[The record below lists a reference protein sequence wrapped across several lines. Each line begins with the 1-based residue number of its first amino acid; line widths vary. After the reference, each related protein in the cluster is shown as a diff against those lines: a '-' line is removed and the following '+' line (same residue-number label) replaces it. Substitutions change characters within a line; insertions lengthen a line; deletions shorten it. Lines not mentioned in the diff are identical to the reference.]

1 MTTRIRDEL
10 ERSWWPKNNNEMSI
24 RMTPLR
30 ALAENAKGV
39 LAETKKFLDE
49 DDDKDEE
56 ESSIIDR
63 AMLKEIERVAGEMRS
78 EKEDVELS
86 FYYHGDEEE
95 EEDAVSSSSSLSERK
110 KRNTF
115 AEKFLGGCF
124 PGGVEVKK
132 NVSRCSATAAAAL
145 RIRVF
150 DRFSSSS
157 SSSFEPY
164 AKKKKEEEAEE
175 EEKWMTDA
183 IEFIEKARKSNA
195 FLIIE
200 NCETE
205 EKARE
210 IRAELYS
217 GAMAFSAKR
226 SEEEEFVFCLEGG
239 IVLEDE
245 EKGANATSIQGGE
258 EKKENGKK
266 KKNEGGGLF
275 ASGSEDSDSLSS
287 DEEDVARIE
296 RLSINNINDR
306 DIATCKRAQ
315 ANISNAFRAMCLERA
330 ERYALRYAPM
340 RERIYAKLKEK
351 AKAKKKEEKEKKNYQ
366 QKRFDVSNDE
376 PVRMPANASSPLVK
390 KSNFQI
396 IENNNELASAKKD
409 GGPGVMSFLDWMGGN
424 GNDEVPLSEQKG
436 ISYQSKADAARIKA
450 LEAALRE
457 LNPDHPLL
465 MFCPAPKT

>member
-1 MTTRIRDEL
+1 
-10 ERSWWPKNNNEMSI
+10 
-24 RMTPLR
+24 MTPLR
-30 ALAENAKGV
+30 ALAENAKRV

-49 DDDKDEE
+49 FDEDGIKDDDKD
-56 ESSIIDR
+56 IDR
-63 AMLKEIERVAGEMRS
+63 ARKEIEQLAGEMRS

-132 NVSRCSATAAAAL
+132 NVAATAAAAL

-157 SSSFEPY
+157 SSSS
-164 AKKKKEEEAEE
+164 EE

-200 NCETE
+200 NCKTE

-217 GAMAFSAKR
+217 GAMAFSARR

-258 EKKENGKK
+258 EKKENGKN

-330 ERYALRYAPM
+330 ESIALRYAPM

-351 AKAKKKEEKEKKNYQ
+351 AKAKKKEEKEKKSNQ

-409 GGPGVMSFLDWMGGN
+409 GPGVMSFLDWMGGD

>member
-10 ERSWWPKNNNEMSI
+10 ERSWPKNNNEMMMK
-24 RMTPLR
+24 MTPLR
-30 ALAENAKGV
+30 ALAENAKRV

-49 DDDKDEE
+49 FDEDGIKDDDKD
-56 ESSIIDR
+56 IDR
-63 AMLKEIERVAGEMRS
+63 ARKEIEQLAGEMRS

-115 AEKFLGGCF
+115 VEKFLGGCF

-132 NVSRCSATAAAAL
+132 NVAATAAAAL

-157 SSSFEPY
+157 SSSS
-164 AKKKKEEEAEE
+164 EE

-183 IEFIEKARKSNA
+183 IEYIEKARKSNA

-200 NCETE
+200 NCGTE

-217 GAMAFSAKR
+217 GAMAFSARR

-258 EKKENGKK
+258 EKKENGKN

-296 RLSINNINDR
+296 RLSINSINDR

-330 ERYALRYAPM
+330 ESIALRYAPM

-351 AKAKKKEEKEKKNYQ
+351 AKAKKKEEKEKKSNQ

-409 GGPGVMSFLDWMGGN
+409 GPGVMSFLDWMGGD

>member
-1 MTTRIRDEL
+1 M
-10 ERSWWPKNNNEMSI
+10 K
-24 RMTPLR
+24 MTPLR
-30 ALAENAKGV
+30 ALAENAKRV

-49 DDDKDEE
+49 FDEDGIKDDDKD
-56 ESSIIDR
+56 IDR
-63 AMLKEIERVAGEMRS
+63 ARKEIEQLAGEMRS

-95 EEDAVSSSSSLSERK
+95 EEDALSSSSSLSERK

-132 NVSRCSATAAAAL
+132 NVAATAAAAL

-157 SSSFEPY
+157 SSSE
-164 AKKKKEEEAEE
+164 EE

-258 EKKENGKK
+258 EKKENGKN

-296 RLSINNINDR
+296 RLSINSINDR

-330 ERYALRYAPM
+330 ESIALRYAPM

-351 AKAKKKEEKEKKNYQ
+351 AKAKKKEEKEKKSNQ

-409 GGPGVMSFLDWMGGN
+409 GPGVMSFLDWMGGD

>member
-1 MTTRIRDEL
+1 
-10 ERSWWPKNNNEMSI
+10 
-24 RMTPLR
+24 MTPLR
-30 ALAENAKGV
+30 ALAENAKRV

-49 DDDKDEE
+49 FDEDGIKDDDKD
-56 ESSIIDR
+56 IDR
-63 AMLKEIERVAGEMRS
+63 ARKEIERLAGEMRS

-86 FYYHGDEEE
+86 FYYHGEEE
-95 EEDAVSSSSSLSERK
+95 EEDALSSSSSLSERK

-132 NVSRCSATAAAAL
+132 NVAATATAAL

-157 SSSFEPY
+157 SSSS
-164 AKKKKEEEAEE
+164 EE

-245 EKGANATSIQGGE
+245 EKGANATYIQGGE
-258 EKKENGKK
+258 EKKENGKN

-315 ANISNAFRAMCLERA
+315 ANISNAFRAMRLERA
-330 ERYALRYAPM
+330 ESIALRYAPM

-351 AKAKKKEEKEKKNYQ
+351 AKAKKKEEKEKKSNQ

-409 GGPGVMSFLDWMGGN
+409 GPGVMSFLDWMGGD

>member
-1 MTTRIRDEL
+1 
-10 ERSWWPKNNNEMSI
+10 
-24 RMTPLR
+24 MTPLR
-30 ALAENAKGV
+30 ALAENAKRV

-49 DDDKDEE
+49 FDEDGIKDDDKD
-56 ESSIIDR
+56 IDR
-63 AMLKEIERVAGEMRS
+63 ARKEIERLAGEMRS

-86 FYYHGDEEE
+86 FYYHGEEE
-95 EEDAVSSSSSLSERK
+95 EEDALSSSSSLSERK

-132 NVSRCSATAAAAL
+132 NVAATATAAL

-157 SSSFEPY
+157 SSSS
-164 AKKKKEEEAEE
+164 EE

-245 EKGANATSIQGGE
+245 EKGANATYIQGGE
-258 EKKENGKK
+258 EKKENGKN

-330 ERYALRYAPM
+330 ESIALRYAPM

-351 AKAKKKEEKEKKNYQ
+351 AKAKKKEEKEKKSNQ

-409 GGPGVMSFLDWMGGN
+409 GPGVMSFLDWMGGD

>member
-10 ERSWWPKNNNEMSI
+10 ERSWPKNNNEMMMK
-24 RMTPLR
+24 MTPLR
-30 ALAENAKGV
+30 ALAENAKRV

-49 DDDKDEE
+49 FDEDGIKDDDKD
-56 ESSIIDR
+56 IDR
-63 AMLKEIERVAGEMRS
+63 ARKEIEQLAGEMRS

-124 PGGVEVKK
+124 TGGVEVKK
-132 NVSRCSATAAAAL
+132 NVAATAAAAL

-157 SSSFEPY
+157 SSSS
-164 AKKKKEEEAEE
+164 EE

-200 NCETE
+200 NCKTE

-258 EKKENGKK
+258 EKKENGKN

-296 RLSINNINDR
+296 RLSINSINDR

-330 ERYALRYAPM
+330 ESIALRYAPM

-351 AKAKKKEEKEKKNYQ
+351 AKAKKKEEKEKKNNQ

-409 GGPGVMSFLDWMGGN
+409 GPGVMSFLDWMGGD

>member
-1 MTTRIRDEL
+1 
-10 ERSWWPKNNNEMSI
+10 
-24 RMTPLR
+24 MTPLR
-30 ALAENAKGV
+30 ALAENAKRV

-49 DDDKDEE
+49 FDEDGIKDDDKD
-56 ESSIIDR
+56 IDR
-63 AMLKEIERVAGEMRS
+63 ARKEIEQLAGEMRS

-132 NVSRCSATAAAAL
+132 NVAATAAAAL

-157 SSSFEPY
+157 S
-164 AKKKKEEEAEE
+164 EEEEE

-245 EKGANATSIQGGE
+245 EKGANATYIQGGE

-330 ERYALRYAPM
+330 ESIALRYAPM

-351 AKAKKKEEKEKKNYQ
+351 AKAKKKEEKEKKSNQ

-409 GGPGVMSFLDWMGGN
+409 GPGVMSFLDWMGGD

>member
-10 ERSWWPKNNNEMSI
+10 ERSWPKNNNEMMMK
-24 RMTPLR
+24 MTPLR
-30 ALAENAKGV
+30 ALAENAKRV

-49 DDDKDEE
+49 FDEDGIKDDDKD
-56 ESSIIDR
+56 IDR
-63 AMLKEIERVAGEMRS
+63 ARKEIEQLAGEMRS

-132 NVSRCSATAAAAL
+132 NVAATAAAAL

-157 SSSFEPY
+157 SSSE
-164 AKKKKEEEAEE
+164 EE

-210 IRAELYS
+210 ICAELYS

-258 EKKENGKK
+258 EKKENGKN

-296 RLSINNINDR
+296 RLSINSINDR

-330 ERYALRYAPM
+330 ESIALRYAPM

-351 AKAKKKEEKEKKNYQ
+351 AKAKKKEEKEKKSNQ

-409 GGPGVMSFLDWMGGN
+409 GPGVMSFLDWMGGD

>member
-10 ERSWWPKNNNEMSI
+10 ERSWPKNNNEMMMK
-24 RMTPLR
+24 MTPLR
-30 ALAENAKGV
+30 ALAENAKRV

-49 DDDKDEE
+49 FDEDGIKDDDKD
-56 ESSIIDR
+56 IDR
-63 AMLKEIERVAGEMRS
+63 ARKEIEQLAGEMRS

-95 EEDAVSSSSSLSERK
+95 EEEDALSSSSSLSERK

-132 NVSRCSATAAAAL
+132 NVAATAAAAL

-157 SSSFEPY
+157 S
-164 AKKKKEEEAEE
+164 EEEEE

-200 NCETE
+200 NCGTE

-245 EKGANATSIQGGE
+245 EKGANATYIQGGE

-306 DIATCKRAQ
+306 DVATCKRAQ

-330 ERYALRYAPM
+330 ESIALRYAPM

-351 AKAKKKEEKEKKNYQ
+351 AKAKKKEEKEKKSNQ

-409 GGPGVMSFLDWMGGN
+409 GPGVMSFLDWMGGD

>member
-10 ERSWWPKNNNEMSI
+10 ERSWPKNNNEMMMK
-24 RMTPLR
+24 MTPLR
-30 ALAENAKGV
+30 ALAENAKRV

-49 DDDKDEE
+49 FDEDGIKDDDKD
-56 ESSIIDR
+56 IDR
-63 AMLKEIERVAGEMRS
+63 ARKEIEQLAGEMRS

-86 FYYHGDEEE
+86 FYYHGEEE
-95 EEDAVSSSSSLSERK
+95 EEDALSSSSSLSERK

-132 NVSRCSATAAAAL
+132 NVAATAAAAL

-157 SSSFEPY
+157 SSSE
-164 AKKKKEEEAEE
+164 EE

-258 EKKENGKK
+258 EKKENGKN

-296 RLSINNINDR
+296 RLSINSINDR

-330 ERYALRYAPM
+330 ESIALRYAPM

-351 AKAKKKEEKEKKNYQ
+351 AKAKKKEEKEKKNNQ

-409 GGPGVMSFLDWMGGN
+409 GPGVMSFLDWMGGD

>member
-10 ERSWWPKNNNEMSI
+10 ERSWPKNNNEMMMK
-24 RMTPLR
+24 MTPLR
-30 ALAENAKGV
+30 ALAENAKRV

-49 DDDKDEE
+49 FDEDGIKDDDKD
-56 ESSIIDR
+56 IDR
-63 AMLKEIERVAGEMRS
+63 ARKEIEQLAGEMRS

-110 KRNTF
+110 RNTF
-115 AEKFLGGCF
+115 VEKFLGGCF

-132 NVSRCSATAAAAL
+132 NVAATAAAAL

-157 SSSFEPY
+157 SSSE
-164 AKKKKEEEAEE
+164 EE

-200 NCETE
+200 NCGTE

-258 EKKENGKK
+258 EKKENGKN

-296 RLSINNINDR
+296 RLSINSINDR

-330 ERYALRYAPM
+330 ESIALRYAPM

-351 AKAKKKEEKEKKNYQ
+351 AKAKKKEEKEKKNNQ

-409 GGPGVMSFLDWMGGN
+409 GPGVMSFLDWMGGD

>member
-10 ERSWWPKNNNEMSI
+10 ERSWPKNNNEMMMK
-24 RMTPLR
+24 MTPLR
-30 ALAENAKGV
+30 ALAENAKRV

-49 DDDKDEE
+49 FDEDGIKDDDKD
-56 ESSIIDR
+56 IDR
-63 AMLKEIERVAGEMRS
+63 ARKEIEQLAGEMRS

-110 KRNTF
+110 KRNAF

-132 NVSRCSATAAAAL
+132 NVAATAAAAL

-157 SSSFEPY
+157 SSSE
-164 AKKKKEEEAEE
+164 EE

-217 GAMAFSAKR
+217 CAMAFSAKR

-245 EKGANATSIQGGE
+245 EKGANATYIQGGE

-296 RLSINNINDR
+296 RLSINSINDR

-330 ERYALRYAPM
+330 ESIALRYAPM

-351 AKAKKKEEKEKKNYQ
+351 AKAKKKEEKEKKSNQ

-409 GGPGVMSFLDWMGGN
+409 GPGVMSFLDWMGGD

>member
-10 ERSWWPKNNNEMSI
+10 ERSWPKNNNEMMMK
-24 RMTPLR
+24 MTPLR
-30 ALAENAKGV
+30 ALAENAKRV

-49 DDDKDEE
+49 FDEDGIKDDDKD
-56 ESSIIDR
+56 IDR
-63 AMLKEIERVAGEMRS
+63 ARKEIEQLAGEMRS

-132 NVSRCSATAAAAL
+132 NVAATAAAAL

-157 SSSFEPY
+157 SSSE
-164 AKKKKEEEAEE
+164 EE

-245 EKGANATSIQGGE
+245 EKGANATYIQGGE
-258 EKKENGKK
+258 EKKENGKN

-330 ERYALRYAPM
+330 ESIALRYAPM

-351 AKAKKKEEKEKKNYQ
+351 AKAKKKEEKEKKSNQ

-409 GGPGVMSFLDWMGGN
+409 GPGVMSFLDWMGGD

>member
-10 ERSWWPKNNNEMSI
+10 ERSWPKNNNEMMMK
-24 RMTPLR
+24 MTPLR
-30 ALAENAKGV
+30 ALAENAKRV

-49 DDDKDEE
+49 FDEDGIKDDDKD
-56 ESSIIDR
+56 IDR
-63 AMLKEIERVAGEMRS
+63 ARKEIEQLAGEMRS

-132 NVSRCSATAAAAL
+132 NVAATAAAAL

-157 SSSFEPY
+157 SSSE
-164 AKKKKEEEAEE
+164 EE

-200 NCETE
+200 NCGTE

-258 EKKENGKK
+258 EKKENGKN

-330 ERYALRYAPM
+330 ESIALRYAPM

-351 AKAKKKEEKEKKNYQ
+351 AKAKKKEEKEKKSNQ

-409 GGPGVMSFLDWMGGN
+409 GPGVMSFLDWMGGD

>member
-1 MTTRIRDEL
+1 
-10 ERSWWPKNNNEMSI
+10 
-24 RMTPLR
+24 MTPLR
-30 ALAENAKGV
+30 ALAENAKRV

-49 DDDKDEE
+49 FDEDGIKDDDKD
-56 ESSIIDR
+56 IDR
-63 AMLKEIERVAGEMRS
+63 ARKEIERLAGEMRS

-86 FYYHGDEEE
+86 FYYHGEEE
-95 EEDAVSSSSSLSERK
+95 EEDALSSSSSLSERK

-132 NVSRCSATAAAAL
+132 NVAATATAAL

-157 SSSFEPY
+157 SSSS
-164 AKKKKEEEAEE
+164 EE

-245 EKGANATSIQGGE
+245 EKGANATYIQEGE
-258 EKKENGKK
+258 EKKENGKN

-330 ERYALRYAPM
+330 ESIALRYAPM

-351 AKAKKKEEKEKKNYQ
+351 AKAKKKEEKEKKSNQ

-390 KSNFQI
+390 KSNLQI

-409 GGPGVMSFLDWMGGN
+409 GPGVMSFLDWMGGD

>member
-10 ERSWWPKNNNEMSI
+10 ERSWPKNNNEMMMK
-24 RMTPLR
+24 MTPLR
-30 ALAENAKGV
+30 ALAENAKRV

-49 DDDKDEE
+49 FDEDGIKDDDKD
-56 ESSIIDR
+56 IDR
-63 AMLKEIERVAGEMRS
+63 ARKEIEQLAGEMRS

-110 KRNTF
+110 RNTF
-115 AEKFLGGCF
+115 VEKFLGGCF

-132 NVSRCSATAAAAL
+132 NVAATAAAAL

-157 SSSFEPY
+157 S
-164 AKKKKEEEAEE
+164 EEEEE

-200 NCETE
+200 NCGTE

-217 GAMAFSAKR
+217 GAMAFSARR

-258 EKKENGKK
+258 EKKENGKN

-296 RLSINNINDR
+296 RLSINSINDR

-330 ERYALRYAPM
+330 ESIALRYAPM

-351 AKAKKKEEKEKKNYQ
+351 AKAKKKEEKEKKSNQ

-409 GGPGVMSFLDWMGGN
+409 GPGVMSFLDWMGGD

>member
-1 MTTRIRDEL
+1 M
-10 ERSWWPKNNNEMSI
+10 K
-24 RMTPLR
+24 MTPLR
-30 ALAENAKGV
+30 ALAENAKRV

-49 DDDKDEE
+49 FDEDGIKDDDKD
-56 ESSIIDR
+56 IDR
-63 AMLKEIERVAGEMRS
+63 ARKEIEQLAGEMRS

-95 EEDAVSSSSSLSERK
+95 EEDALSSSSSLSERK

-132 NVSRCSATAAAAL
+132 NVAATAAAAL

-157 SSSFEPY
+157 SSSE
-164 AKKKKEEEAEE
+164 EE

-200 NCETE
+200 NCGTE

-245 EKGANATSIQGGE
+245 EKGANATYIQGGE
-258 EKKENGKK
+258 EKKENGKKK

-330 ERYALRYAPM
+330 ESIALRYAPM

-351 AKAKKKEEKEKKNYQ
+351 AKAKKKEEKEKKSNQ

-409 GGPGVMSFLDWMGGN
+409 GPGVMSFLDWMGGD

>member
-10 ERSWWPKNNNEMSI
+10 ERSWPKNNNEMMMK
-24 RMTPLR
+24 MTPLR
-30 ALAENAKGV
+30 ALAENAKRV

-49 DDDKDEE
+49 FDEDGIKDDDKD
-56 ESSIIDR
+56 IDR
-63 AMLKEIERVAGEMRS
+63 ARKEIEQLAGEMRS

-132 NVSRCSATAAAAL
+132 NVAATAAAAL

-157 SSSFEPY
+157 SSSE
-164 AKKKKEEEAEE
+164 EE

-217 GAMAFSAKR
+217 GAMAFSARR

-258 EKKENGKK
+258 EKKENGKNK
-266 KKNEGGGLF
+266 NKNEGGGLF

-296 RLSINNINDR
+296 RLSINSINDR

-330 ERYALRYAPM
+330 ESIALRYAPM

-351 AKAKKKEEKEKKNYQ
+351 AKAKKKEEKEKKSNQ

-409 GGPGVMSFLDWMGGN
+409 GPGVMSFLDWMGGD

>member
-1 MTTRIRDEL
+1 
-10 ERSWWPKNNNEMSI
+10 
-24 RMTPLR
+24 MTPLR
-30 ALAENAKGV
+30 ALAENAKRV

-49 DDDKDEE
+49 FDEDGIKDDDKD
-56 ESSIIDR
+56 IDR
-63 AMLKEIERVAGEMRS
+63 ARKEIERLAGEMRS

-86 FYYHGDEEE
+86 FYYHGEEE
-95 EEDAVSSSSSLSERK
+95 EEDALSSSSSLSERK

-132 NVSRCSATAAAAL
+132 NVAATATAAL

-157 SSSFEPY
+157 SSSS
-164 AKKKKEEEAEE
+164 EE

-245 EKGANATSIQGGE
+245 EKGANATYIQGGE
-258 EKKENGKK
+258 EKKENGK

-330 ERYALRYAPM
+330 ESIALRYAPM

-351 AKAKKKEEKEKKNYQ
+351 AKAKKKEEKEKKSNQ

-390 KSNFQI
+390 KSNLQI

-409 GGPGVMSFLDWMGGN
+409 GPGVMSFLDWMGGD

>member
-10 ERSWWPKNNNEMSI
+10 ERSWPKNNNEMMMK
-24 RMTPLR
+24 MTPLR
-30 ALAENAKGV
+30 ALAENAKRV

-49 DDDKDEE
+49 FDEDGIKDDDKD
-56 ESSIIDR
+56 IDR
-63 AMLKEIERVAGEMRS
+63 ARKEIEQLAGEMRS

-132 NVSRCSATAAAAL
+132 NVAATAAAAL

-157 SSSFEPY
+157 SSSE
-164 AKKKKEEEAEE
+164 EE

-200 NCETE
+200 NCGTE

-217 GAMAFSAKR
+217 GAMAFSARR

-258 EKKENGKK
+258 EKKENGKN

-296 RLSINNINDR
+296 RLSINSINDR

-330 ERYALRYAPM
+330 ESIALRYAPM

-351 AKAKKKEEKEKKNYQ
+351 AKAKKKEEKEKKSNQ

-409 GGPGVMSFLDWMGGN
+409 GPGVMSFLDWMGGD

>member
-10 ERSWWPKNNNEMSI
+10 ERSWPKNNNEMMMK
-24 RMTPLR
+24 MTPLR
-30 ALAENAKGV
+30 ALAENAKRV

-49 DDDKDEE
+49 FDEDGIKDDDKD
-56 ESSIIDR
+56 IDR
-63 AMLKEIERVAGEMRS
+63 ARKEIEQLAGEMRS

-95 EEDAVSSSSSLSERK
+95 EEDALSSSSSLSERK

-132 NVSRCSATAAAAL
+132 NVAATAAAAL

-157 SSSFEPY
+157 SSSE
-164 AKKKKEEEAEE
+164 EE

-258 EKKENGKK
+258 EKKENRKN

-296 RLSINNINDR
+296 RLSINSINDR

-330 ERYALRYAPM
+330 ESIALRYAPM

-351 AKAKKKEEKEKKNYQ
+351 AKAKKKEEKEKKSNQ

-390 KSNFQI
+390 KSDFQI

-409 GGPGVMSFLDWMGGN
+409 GPGVMSFLDWMGGD

>member
-10 ERSWWPKNNNEMSI
+10 ERSWPKNNNEMMMK
-24 RMTPLR
+24 MTPLR
-30 ALAENAKGV
+30 ALAENAKRV

-49 DDDKDEE
+49 FDEDGIKDDDKD
-56 ESSIIDR
+56 IDR
-63 AMLKEIERVAGEMRS
+63 ARKEIEQLAGEMRS

-132 NVSRCSATAAAAL
+132 NVAATAAAAL

-157 SSSFEPY
+157 SSSS
-164 AKKKKEEEAEE
+164 EE

-200 NCETE
+200 NCKTE

-217 GAMAFSAKR
+217 GAMAFSARR

-258 EKKENGKK
+258 EKKENGKN

-275 ASGSEDSDSLSS
+275 ASGSEDSDSMSS

-296 RLSINNINDR
+296 RLSINSINDR

-330 ERYALRYAPM
+330 ESIALRYAPM

-351 AKAKKKEEKEKKNYQ
+351 AKAKKKEEKEKKSNQ

-409 GGPGVMSFLDWMGGN
+409 GPGVMSFLDWMGGD

>member
-10 ERSWWPKNNNEMSI
+10 ERSWPKNNNEMMMK
-24 RMTPLR
+24 MTPLR
-30 ALAENAKGV
+30 ALAENAKRV

-49 DDDKDEE
+49 FDEDGIKDDDKD
-56 ESSIIDR
+56 IDR
-63 AMLKEIERVAGEMRS
+63 ARKEIEQLAGEMRS

-132 NVSRCSATAAAAL
+132 NVAATAAAAL

-157 SSSFEPY
+157 SSSE
-164 AKKKKEEEAEE
+164 EE

-183 IEFIEKARKSNA
+183 IEFIEKARKSHA

-217 GAMAFSAKR
+217 GAMAFSARR

-258 EKKENGKK
+258 EKKENGKNQN
-266 KKNEGGGLF
+266 KNEGGGLF

-296 RLSINNINDR
+296 RLSINSINDR

-330 ERYALRYAPM
+330 ESIALRYAPM

-351 AKAKKKEEKEKKNYQ
+351 AKAKKKEEKEKKSNQ

-409 GGPGVMSFLDWMGGN
+409 GPGVMSFLDWMGGD

>member
-10 ERSWWPKNNNEMSI
+10 ERSWPKNNSEMMMK
-24 RMTPLR
+24 MTPLR
-30 ALAENAKGV
+30 ALAENAKRV

-49 DDDKDEE
+49 FDEDGIKDDDKD
-56 ESSIIDR
+56 IDR
-63 AMLKEIERVAGEMRS
+63 ARKEIEQLAGEMRS

-132 NVSRCSATAAAAL
+132 NVAATAAAAL

-157 SSSFEPY
+157 SSSE
-164 AKKKKEEEAEE
+164 EE

-245 EKGANATSIQGGE
+245 EKGANATYIQEGE
-258 EKKENGKK
+258 EKKENGKN

-296 RLSINNINDR
+296 RLSINSINDR

-330 ERYALRYAPM
+330 ESIALRYAPM

-351 AKAKKKEEKEKKNYQ
+351 AKAKKKEEKEKKNNQ

-409 GGPGVMSFLDWMGGN
+409 GPGVMSFLDWMGGD

>member
-10 ERSWWPKNNNEMSI
+10 ERSWPKNNNEMMMK
-24 RMTPLR
+24 MTPLR
-30 ALAENAKGV
+30 ALAENAKRV

-49 DDDKDEE
+49 FDEDGIKDDDKD
-56 ESSIIDR
+56 IDR
-63 AMLKEIERVAGEMRS
+63 ARKEIEQLAGEMRS

-132 NVSRCSATAAAAL
+132 NVAATAAAAL

-157 SSSFEPY
+157 SSSE
-164 AKKKKEEEAEE
+164 EE

-200 NCETE
+200 NCGTE

-245 EKGANATSIQGGE
+245 EKGANATSIQGE
-258 EKKENGKK
+258 EKKKENGKN

-296 RLSINNINDR
+296 RLSINSINDR

-330 ERYALRYAPM
+330 ESIALRYAPM

-351 AKAKKKEEKEKKNYQ
+351 AKAKKKEEKEKKSNQ

-409 GGPGVMSFLDWMGGN
+409 GPGVMSFLDWMGGD

>member
-10 ERSWWPKNNNEMSI
+10 ERSWPKNNNEMMMK
-24 RMTPLR
+24 MTPLR
-30 ALAENAKGV
+30 ALAENAKRV

-49 DDDKDEE
+49 FDEDGIKDDDKD
-56 ESSIIDR
+56 IDR
-63 AMLKEIERVAGEMRS
+63 ARKEIEQLAGEMRS

-132 NVSRCSATAAAAL
+132 NVAATAAAAL

-157 SSSFEPY
+157 SSSE
-164 AKKKKEEEAEE
+164 EE

-217 GAMAFSAKR
+217 GAMACSARR

-258 EKKENGKK
+258 EKKENGKN

-296 RLSINNINDR
+296 RLSINSINDR

-330 ERYALRYAPM
+330 ESIALRYAPM

-351 AKAKKKEEKEKKNYQ
+351 AKAKKKEEKEKKSNQ

-409 GGPGVMSFLDWMGGN
+409 GPGVMSFLDWMGGD

>member
-1 MTTRIRDEL
+1 
-10 ERSWWPKNNNEMSI
+10 
-24 RMTPLR
+24 MTPLR
-30 ALAENAKGV
+30 ALAENAKRV

-49 DDDKDEE
+49 FDEDGIKDDDKD
-56 ESSIIDR
+56 IDR
-63 AMLKEIERVAGEMRS
+63 ARKEIELLAGEMRS

-86 FYYHGDEEE
+86 FYYHGEEE
-95 EEDAVSSSSSLSERK
+95 EEDALSSSSSLSERK

-132 NVSRCSATAAAAL
+132 NVAATATAAL

-157 SSSFEPY
+157 SSSS
-164 AKKKKEEEAEE
+164 EE

-200 NCETE
+200 NCGTE

-239 IVLEDE
+239 IFLEDE
-245 EKGANATSIQGGE
+245 EKGANATYIQGGE
-258 EKKENGKK
+258 EKKENGKKK

-330 ERYALRYAPM
+330 ESIALRYAPM

-351 AKAKKKEEKEKKNYQ
+351 AKAKKKEEKEKKSNQ

-409 GGPGVMSFLDWMGGN
+409 GPGVMSFLDWMGGD

>member
-1 MTTRIRDEL
+1 M
-10 ERSWWPKNNNEMSI
+10 
-24 RMTPLR
+24 
-30 ALAENAKGV
+30 
-39 LAETKKFLDE
+39 
-49 DDDKDEE
+49 
-56 ESSIIDR
+56 
-63 AMLKEIERVAGEMRS
+63 
-78 EKEDVELS
+78 
-86 FYYHGDEEE
+86 
-95 EEDAVSSSSSLSERK
+95 
-110 KRNTF
+110 
-115 AEKFLGGCF
+115 
-124 PGGVEVKK
+124 
-132 NVSRCSATAAAAL
+132 
-145 RIRVF
+145 
-150 DRFSSSS
+150 
-157 SSSFEPY
+157 
-164 AKKKKEEEAEE
+164 
-175 EEKWMTDA
+175 
-183 IEFIEKARKSNA
+183 
-195 FLIIE
+195 
-200 NCETE
+200 
-205 EKARE
+205 
-210 IRAELYS
+210 
-217 GAMAFSAKR
+217 
-226 SEEEEFVFCLEGG
+226 
-239 IVLEDE
+239 EDE

-258 EKKENGKK
+258 EKKENGKN
-266 KKNEGGGLF
+266 KKNQDGGLF

-330 ERYALRYAPM
+330 ESIALRYAPM

-351 AKAKKKEEKEKKNYQ
+351 AKAKKKEEKEKKNNQ

-409 GGPGVMSFLDWMGGN
+409 GPGVMSFLDWMGGD

>member
-10 ERSWWPKNNNEMSI
+10 ERSWPKNNNEMMMK
-24 RMTPLR
+24 MTPLR
-30 ALAENAKGV
+30 ALAENAKRV

-49 DDDKDEE
+49 FDEDGIKDDDKD
-56 ESSIIDR
+56 IDR
-63 AMLKEIERVAGEMRS
+63 ARKEIEQLAGEMRS

-95 EEDAVSSSSSLSERK
+95 EEDALSSSSSLSERK

-132 NVSRCSATAAAAL
+132 NVAATAAAAL

-157 SSSFEPY
+157 SSSE
-164 AKKKKEEEAEE
+164 EE

-258 EKKENGKK
+258 EKKENGKN

-330 ERYALRYAPM
+330 ESIALRYAPM

-351 AKAKKKEEKEKKNYQ
+351 AKAKKKEEKEKKSNQ

-409 GGPGVMSFLDWMGGN
+409 GPGVMSFLDWMGGD

>member
-10 ERSWWPKNNNEMSI
+10 ERSWPKNNNEMMMK
-24 RMTPLR
+24 MTPLR
-30 ALAENAKGV
+30 ALAENAKRV

-49 DDDKDEE
+49 FDEDGIKDDDKD
-56 ESSIIDR
+56 IDR
-63 AMLKEIERVAGEMRS
+63 ARKEIEQLAGEMRS

-132 NVSRCSATAAAAL
+132 NVAATAAAAL

-157 SSSFEPY
+157 S
-164 AKKKKEEEAEE
+164 EEEEE

-258 EKKENGKK
+258 EKKENGKN

-330 ERYALRYAPM
+330 ESIALRYAPM

-351 AKAKKKEEKEKKNYQ
+351 AKAKKKEEKEKKSNQ

-409 GGPGVMSFLDWMGGN
+409 GPGVMSFLDWMGGD

>member
-10 ERSWWPKNNNEMSI
+10 ERSWPKNNNEMMMK
-24 RMTPLR
+24 MTPLR
-30 ALAENAKGV
+30 ALAENAKRV

-49 DDDKDEE
+49 FDEDGIKDDDKD
-56 ESSIIDR
+56 IDR
-63 AMLKEIERVAGEMRS
+63 ARKEIEQLAGEMRS

-132 NVSRCSATAAAAL
+132 NVAATAAAAL

-157 SSSFEPY
+157 SSSE
-164 AKKKKEEEAEE
+164 EE

-200 NCETE
+200 NCKTE

-217 GAMAFSAKR
+217 GAMAFSARR

-258 EKKENGKK
+258 EKKENGKN

-296 RLSINNINDR
+296 RLSINSINDR

-330 ERYALRYAPM
+330 ESIALRYAPM

-351 AKAKKKEEKEKKNYQ
+351 AKAKKKEEKEKKSNQ

-409 GGPGVMSFLDWMGGN
+409 GPGVMSFLDWMGGD

>member
-10 ERSWWPKNNNEMSI
+10 ERSWPKNNNEMMMK
-24 RMTPLR
+24 MTPLR
-30 ALAENAKGV
+30 ALAENAKRV

-49 DDDKDEE
+49 FDEDGIKDDDKD
-56 ESSIIDR
+56 IDR
-63 AMLKEIERVAGEMRS
+63 ARKEIEQLAGEMRS

-95 EEDAVSSSSSLSERK
+95 EKDAVSSSSSLNERK

-132 NVSRCSATAAAAL
+132 NVAATAAAAL

-157 SSSFEPY
+157 SSSS
-164 AKKKKEEEAEE
+164 EE

-183 IEFIEKARKSNA
+183 IEYIEKARKSNA

-200 NCETE
+200 NCGTE

-217 GAMAFSAKR
+217 CAMAFSAKR

-258 EKKENGKK
+258 EKKENGKN

-296 RLSINNINDR
+296 RLSINSINDR

-330 ERYALRYAPM
+330 ESIALRYAPM

-351 AKAKKKEEKEKKNYQ
+351 AKAKKKEEKEKKSNQ

-409 GGPGVMSFLDWMGGN
+409 GPGVMSFLDWMGGD

>member
-10 ERSWWPKNNNEMSI
+10 ERSWPKNNNEMMMK
-24 RMTPLR
+24 MTPLR
-30 ALAENAKGV
+30 ALAENAKRV

-49 DDDKDEE
+49 FDEDGIKDDDKD
-56 ESSIIDR
+56 IDR
-63 AMLKEIERVAGEMRS
+63 ARKEIEQLAGEMRS

-115 AEKFLGGCF
+115 VEKFLGGCF

-132 NVSRCSATAAAAL
+132 NVAATAAAAL

-157 SSSFEPY
+157 SSSE
-164 AKKKKEEEAEE
+164 EE

-258 EKKENGKK
+258 EKKENGKN

-296 RLSINNINDR
+296 RLSINSINDR

-330 ERYALRYAPM
+330 ESIALRYAPM

-351 AKAKKKEEKEKKNYQ
+351 AKAKKKEEKEKKSNQ

-409 GGPGVMSFLDWMGGN
+409 GPGVMSFLDWMGGD

>member
-10 ERSWWPKNNNEMSI
+10 ERSWPKNNNEMMMK
-24 RMTPLR
+24 MTPLR
-30 ALAENAKGV
+30 ALAENAKRV

-49 DDDKDEE
+49 FDEDGIKDDDKD
-56 ESSIIDR
+56 IDR
-63 AMLKEIERVAGEMRS
+63 ARKEIEQLAGEMRS

-132 NVSRCSATAAAAL
+132 NVAATAAAAL

-157 SSSFEPY
+157 SSSE
-164 AKKKKEEEAEE
+164 EE

-200 NCETE
+200 NCKTE

-217 GAMAFSAKR
+217 GAMAFSARR

-258 EKKENGKK
+258 EKKENGKN

-296 RLSINNINDR
+296 RLSINSINDR

-330 ERYALRYAPM
+330 ESIALRYA
-340 RERIYAKLKEK
+340 R
-351 AKAKKKEEKEKKNYQ
+351 
-366 QKRFDVSNDE
+366 
-376 PVRMPANASSPLVK
+376 VRK
-390 KSNFQI
+390 
-396 IENNNELASAKKD
+396 
-409 GGPGVMSFLDWMGGN
+409 
-424 GNDEVPLSEQKG
+424 
-436 ISYQSKADAARIKA
+436 
-450 LEAALRE
+450 
-457 LNPDHPLL
+457 
-465 MFCPAPKT
+465 

>member
-10 ERSWWPKNNNEMSI
+10 ERSWPKNNNEMMMK
-24 RMTPLR
+24 MTPLR
-30 ALAENAKGV
+30 ALAENAKRV

-49 DDDKDEE
+49 FDEDGIKDDDKD
-56 ESSIIDR
+56 IDR
-63 AMLKEIERVAGEMRS
+63 ARKEIEQLAGEMRS

-132 NVSRCSATAAAAL
+132 NVAATAAAAL

-157 SSSFEPY
+157 SSSE
-164 AKKKKEEEAEE
+164 EE

-200 NCETE
+200 NCGTE

-217 GAMAFSAKR
+217 GAMAFSARR

-258 EKKENGKK
+258 EKKENGKN

-330 ERYALRYAPM
+330 ESIALRYAPM

-351 AKAKKKEEKEKKNYQ
+351 AKAKKKEEKEKKSNQ

-409 GGPGVMSFLDWMGGN
+409 GPGVMSFLDWMGGD

>member
-10 ERSWWPKNNNEMSI
+10 ERSWPKNNNEMMMK
-24 RMTPLR
+24 MTPLR
-30 ALAENAKGV
+30 ALAENAKRV

-49 DDDKDEE
+49 FDEDGIKDDDKD
-56 ESSIIDR
+56 IDR
-63 AMLKEIERVAGEMRS
+63 ARKEIELLAGEMRS

-86 FYYHGDEEE
+86 FYYHGEEE
-95 EEDAVSSSSSLSERK
+95 EEDALSSSSSLSERK

-132 NVSRCSATAAAAL
+132 NVAATATAAL

-157 SSSFEPY
+157 SSSS
-164 AKKKKEEEAEE
+164 EE

-245 EKGANATSIQGGE
+245 EKGANATYIQGGE
-258 EKKENGKK
+258 EKKENGKKK

-330 ERYALRYAPM
+330 ESIALRYAPM

-351 AKAKKKEEKEKKNYQ
+351 AKAKKKEEKEKKNNQ

-409 GGPGVMSFLDWMGGN
+409 GPGVMSFLDWMGGD

>member
-1 MTTRIRDEL
+1 M
-10 ERSWWPKNNNEMSI
+10 K
-24 RMTPLR
+24 MTPLR
-30 ALAENAKGV
+30 ALAENAKRV

-49 DDDKDEE
+49 FDEDGIKDDDKD
-56 ESSIIDR
+56 IDR
-63 AMLKEIERVAGEMRS
+63 ARKEIEQLAGEMRS

-132 NVSRCSATAAAAL
+132 NVAATAAAAL

-157 SSSFEPY
+157 S
-164 AKKKKEEEAEE
+164 EEEEE

-200 NCETE
+200 NCGTE

-258 EKKENGKK
+258 EKKENGKN

-296 RLSINNINDR
+296 RLSINSINDR

-330 ERYALRYAPM
+330 ESIALRYAPM

-351 AKAKKKEEKEKKNYQ
+351 AKAKKKEEKEKKSNQ

-409 GGPGVMSFLDWMGGN
+409 GPGVMSFLDWMGGD

>member
-10 ERSWWPKNNNEMSI
+10 ERSWPKNNSEMMMK
-24 RMTPLR
+24 MTPLR
-30 ALAENAKGV
+30 ALAENAKRV

-49 DDDKDEE
+49 FDEDGIKDDDKD
-56 ESSIIDR
+56 IDR
-63 AMLKEIERVAGEMRS
+63 ARKEIEQLAGEMRS

-132 NVSRCSATAAAAL
+132 NVAATAAAAL

-157 SSSFEPY
+157 SSS
-164 AKKKKEEEAEE
+164 EE

-245 EKGANATSIQGGE
+245 EKGANATYIQEGE
-258 EKKENGKK
+258 EKKENGKN
-266 KKNEGGGLF
+266 KKNQDGGLF

-330 ERYALRYAPM
+330 ESIALRYAPM

-351 AKAKKKEEKEKKNYQ
+351 AKAKKKEEKEKKNNQ

-409 GGPGVMSFLDWMGGN
+409 GGPGVMSFLDWMGGD